1 MKEAYNK
8 YISKTSTTFFAFNV
22 WGTESAKAIIDA
34 GRQSGHAVILQTSS
48 RVFAELEKAEFA
60 SWVRAYADRS
70 GISVYLHLDHCE
82 DISRIEDA
90 VRYGWDS
97 VMLDASKAPLK
108 DNILQTQQVCAY
120 AHAQGTLVEAEVGY
134 IGKTT
139 INKNEDSQEVASIED
154 IKEFLSHTNIDLF
167 AAAIGTAHG
176 LYHGA
181 PRIRFDLIRQIGELT
196 DIPFVIHG
204 GTGLSDETFV
214 KLLACRNVKKIN
226 ISTDVKQAYR
236 QAVVDCWND
245 GRFEANGFEATEI
258 EKQIRDKIRKMALQ
272 KFAFL

>member
-204 GTGLSDETFV
+204 GTGLSESG
-214 KLLACRNVKKIN
+214 AH
-226 ISTDVKQAYR
+226 YR
-236 QAVVDCWND
+236 SCGCAGAAHD
-245 GRFEANGFEATEI
+245 GRFGSRHRLCHRLPLCRSAGPAVH
-258 EKQIRDKIRKMALQ
+258 RAQ
-272 KFAFL
+272 KVQGENELRR